1 MKILSSQTEDSE
13 YINLMKLPEIE
24 YQNPNITMPTELNP
38 SSKNEDITLLSK
50 TSLDFSILK
59 RTSSTPQSIISNKK
73 QRNSPILKSLC
84 NKLVAP
90 YSEVKESYLPSS
102 LKRKS
107 FNTNSV
113 SKSVKF
119 LGSKTTRR
127 ISENERYIDKEEV
140 LDVDDAENE
149 EQKKENKTLNV
160 NLFLNDEEDESTKD
174 KVDNH
179 SSQTNV
185 SCHLTETTEM

>member
-1 MKILSSQTEDSE
+1 
-13 YINLMKLPEIE
+13 
-24 YQNPNITMPTELNP
+24 
-38 SSKNEDITLLSK
+38 
-50 TSLDFSILK
+50 
-59 RTSSTPQSIISNKK
+59 
-73 QRNSPILKSLC
+73 
-84 NKLVAP
+84 VAP